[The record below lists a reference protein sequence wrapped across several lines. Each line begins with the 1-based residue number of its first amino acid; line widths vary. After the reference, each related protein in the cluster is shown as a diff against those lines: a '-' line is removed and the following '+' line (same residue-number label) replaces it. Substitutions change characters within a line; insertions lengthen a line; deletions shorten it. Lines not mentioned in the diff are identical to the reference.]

1 MEILKKRLL
10 LPLQFFAEGGEG
22 GGAEGEGTAQEGT
35 DPSIAIDD
43 DDDLFLAEMEEKYG
57 VANGVASAHAI
68 ESVRAKG
75 TVPQSQEAKA
85 EETKVATAEAE
96 PTGSAIKTAEE
107 EFDELIKGD
116 KFKNIYGKKVRDAI
130 FDRMKNQ
137 TDSSAE
143 AERYKGTLLKFASK
157 YGKDANDIEGI
168 IAAVDA
174 DDSLLEDEAFKTGK
188 TVSEIRTEKAAAEN
202 QKNTNQEIA
211 NLKNQLKDYQDR
223 EAARADAEKWAS
235 EAKETAKLYPSFD
248 IRTELKNE
256 KFMKYLRED
265 GMSVT
270 EAYEHA
276 HLREIMASQLHAAE
290 ARADQNAAKIAA
302 QNRSRVVENAAAF
315 KSTNT
320 APRIDVRNMSESD
333 FDKIEE
339 MLNRGESVTLEHL
352 M

>member
-22 GGAEGEGTAQEGT
+22 GGAEGEGTTQEGT
-35 DPSIAIDD
+35 DTSIADD

-96 PTGSAIKTAEE
+96 PTGSATKTAEE

-143 AERYKGTLLKFASK
+143 AERYKGTLQKFASK

-174 DDSLLEDEAFKTGK
+174 DDSLL
-188 TVSEIRTEKAAAEN
+188 
-202 QKNTNQEIA
+202 
-211 NLKNQLKDYQDR
+211 
-223 EAARADAEKWAS
+223 
-235 EAKETAKLYPSFD
+235 
-248 IRTELKNE
+248 
-256 KFMKYLRED
+256 
-265 GMSVT
+265 
-270 EAYEHA
+270 
-276 HLREIMASQLHAAE
+276 
-290 ARADQNAAKIAA
+290 
-302 QNRSRVVENAAAF
+302 
-315 KSTNT
+315 
-320 APRIDVRNMSESD
+320 
-333 FDKIEE
+333 
-339 MLNRGESVTLEHL
+339 
-352 M
+352 